1 MRKRLGSV
9 GAEAVG
15 VAGVGAEEE
24 VALEEAT
31 TEVAEVGGIK
41 MTTRVVVKVGVVV
54 VVVAAVGHVVVLIQE
69 LGLIIPLI

>member
-31 TEVAEVGGIK
+31 TEVGGIK
-41 MTTRVVVKVGVVV
+41 MTTRVVVKVGVVVVV